1 MGLQWCHLETEKG
14 GRCRCKVGLEEG
26 GRGKRGGGGQGEGR
40 GRCGAGGCSRP
51 LCLAVC
57 RVVVLPAG
65 CPAEERRECVQH
77 VEFLGRREPRKPLG
91 SPALSPG
98 LILATPPR
106 CSEPRGD
113 WRRARSRRAGIRRDF
128 KGPVATPSLFV
139 SRMRR
144 PRFRAVS
151 RLVQD
156 GRSRSP
162 KSSPGAQGCREPVLR
177 GQDAA
182 GCCPE

>member
-1 MGLQWCHLETEKG
+1 MQGRSGG
-14 GRCRCKVGLEEG
+14 GREGEE
-26 GRGKRGGGGQGEGR
+26 RRRRARGGEREMRRRWVLQAPLPGRLPGGGASCWVPRR
-40 GRCGAGGCSRP
+40 GA
-51 LCLAVC
+51 
-57 RVVVLPAG
+57 
-65 CPAEERRECVQH
+65 RRECVQH

-162 KSSPGAQGCREPVLR
+162 KSSPGAQGCREPVPR